1 MYGNNLNHT
10 QLKTYLTLLTSRNL
24 LAHNSDRYVTTEKG
38 HRFLEAFVWLN
49 DVLENRA
56 HKTLLKIINESY
68 KEAEITYMG
77 ASSHIGNPT
86 RPNPLKKAAIVVLIS
101 LTREAEKKTSEE
113 LKTEIHKALKEGFAK
128 IPWVAVESVTILE
141 E

>member
-1 MYGNNLNHT
+1 MHGTNLSHA

-49 DVLENRA
+49 DALENRA
-56 HKTLLKIINESY
+56 RKAFLKIISESY
-68 KEAEITYMG
+68 KKAEITHMG
-77 ASSHIGNPT
+77 VSSHVGN
-86 RPNPLKKAAIVVLIS
+86 RARANPLKKAAIVVLIS
-101 LTREAEKKTSEE
+101 LAREAEKKTSEE
-113 LKTEIHKALKEGFAK
+113 LKTEIHEALKEGFAR
-128 IPWVAVESVTILE
+128 IPWVTVERVIVLE